1 MYVLVNDKLHER
13 KVRVVWST
21 REVAVIEEGIA
32 AGEQVCLT
40 AVDAFVEGMEVV
52 PTEGGPDE

>member
-1 MYVLVNDKLHER
+1 MLANGKLHER

-21 REVAVIEEGIA
+21 REVAVIEEGLR

-40 AVDAFVEGMEVV
+40 AVDAFVDGMEVIS
-52 PTEGGPDE
+52 TEDVPDE